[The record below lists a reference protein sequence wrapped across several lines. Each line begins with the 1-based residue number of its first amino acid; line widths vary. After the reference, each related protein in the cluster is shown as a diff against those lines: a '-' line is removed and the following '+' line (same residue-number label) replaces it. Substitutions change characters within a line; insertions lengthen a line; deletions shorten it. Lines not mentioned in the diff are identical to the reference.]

1 MQINNLDN
9 NELAFL
15 WLHSFSLGEK
25 KREAV
30 LALFGQPS
38 EMLEKFETKKDLLL
52 SLLGDKQYA
61 KMIKTSPKSEA
72 KHLLDMC
79 EKTKLK
85 ITTRV
90 SRTYPG
96 QLREIPDSPLALFV
110 LGDLSLLSSDKCIAV
125 VGTRRPTSYGK
136 EVAHSFSSTFAKNGA
151 VVVSGLAYGVDSI
164 AHTATLEENGKTIAV
179 MAGGL
184 DSIYPE
190 NHTALARQIVKLG
203 GALVSE
209 YFPGVKP
216 TQYTFPE
223 RNRIISGL
231 SRGVLVVEAG
241 ENSGSLHTVS
251 HALEQGRELFVVP
264 ANINSVASM
273 GSNRILVEMPDAL
286 VTEPAQV
293 LRRIGI
299 NPVNAAEKQELNLS
313 PDEKLVYCAV
323 EREPVHFDDLCKITK
338 ISPSNLGSLLT
349 IMEINGI
356 IRRLPNNYIEAAV

>member
-9 NELAFL
+9 NELALL
-15 WLHSFSLGEK
+15 WLHSFSLGVK
-25 KREAV
+25 KREGV
-30 LALFGQPS
+30 LSLFSSPS
-38 EMLEKFETKKDLLL
+38 EMLEKFEGKKDLLL

-61 KMIKTSPKSEA
+61 KMTKSSPKAEA
-72 KHLLDMC
+72 KRLLELC

-90 SRTYPG
+90 SGTYPNA
-96 QLREIPDSPLALFV
+96 LREIPDSPLVLFV
-110 LGDLSLLSSDKCIAV
+110 LGDLSLLNSDKCIAV

-136 EVAHSFSSTFAKNGA
+136 EVTHTFSAEFAKNGA

-164 AHTATLEENGKTIAV
+164 SHTATLEENGKTIAV

-190 NHTALARQIVKLG
+190 AHTTLAKQIVKCG

-209 YFPGVKP
+209 YFPGAKP

-231 SRGVLVVEAG
+231 SKGVLVVEAG

-251 HALEQGRELFVVP
+251 HALEQGKDLFVVP
-264 ANINSVASM
+264 ANINSVASK
-273 GSNRILVEMPDAL
+273 GSNRILVEMPDSL
-286 VTEPAQV
+286 VTEPSQV
-293 LRRIGI
+293 LKRIGI
-299 NPVNAAEKQELNLS
+299 NPIEAQNKELNLS
-313 PDEKLVYCAV
+313 PDEQKIYDAV
-323 EREPVHFDDLCKITK
+323 LREAVHFDDLCKITK
-338 ISPSNLGSLLT
+338 ISPSTLGSLLT
-349 IMEINGI
+349 IMEMNGI
-356 IRRLPNNYIEAAV
+356 IRRLPNNYVEVVL